1 MNDEFL
7 SVDDLEFKNKNKFSK
22 STSYSIITGGAGRI
36 GSVYTSV
43 LLKKGF
49 NVIIASRTNNLFLK
63 YKSSLEK
70 NYQEKIEWMKLD
82 LTKLDSVRK
91 FASRVSKRNIFHLI
105 NNASLS
111 NRGQFFKYNEKNI
124 VKENLGVNLGSIFL
138 TERIVTLMRKKKTGR
153 IIFTGSLWG
162 SMTPRFDT
170 YLEMNNGPSAL
181 IASGKASIE
190 QYAKYIAVREAVNN
204 IKVNILLPG
213 WFPRKGRVE
222 RKDYINKIL
231 HNIPMSRI
239 GNLKDLIKPIE
250 FLLSEE
256 NDYMTGQ
263 SLIIDGGY
271 SLY

>member
-1 MNDEFL
+1 MNDTFL
-7 SVDDLEFKNKNKFSK
+7 SVNDLDTQNKNKFSK
-22 STSYSIITGGAGRI
+22 SISYSIVTGGAGRI
-36 GSVYTSV
+36 GSIYTSV

-49 NVIIASRTNNLFLK
+49 NVIIASRTKNLFIE

-70 NYQEKIEWMKLD
+70 KYQEKVQWMRID
-82 LTKLDSVRK
+82 LSNLDSVK
-91 FASRVSKRNIFHLI
+91 QFINKVLKMNISYLI

-124 VKENLGVNLGSIFL
+124 IKESLGVNLGAIFL
-138 TERIVTLMRKKKTGR
+138 TEKILTTMRKKKSGR
-153 IIFTGSLWG
+153 VIFTGSLWG
-162 SMTPRFDT
+162 SMIPKFDT
-170 YLEMNNGPSAL
+170 YLDMNIGPSAM
-181 IASGKASIE
+181 IASGKASIQ

-231 HNIPMSRI
+231 CNIPMRRI
-239 GNLKDLIKPIE
+239 GKLADLVKPIE
-250 FLLSEE
+250 FLLSED